1 MPLPFRF
8 RNRLPSQKRRI
19 ETAEAARFN
28 HRLTMAVTGALLAA
42 ELGVAVFVS
51 PAAAVFLL
59 AGTGALGFLEHRG
72 QRFAAI
78 DRQRTMEAYAE
89 KRTEALRTDIETG
102 LPNRQLLIEQLSREI
117 ARVDRY
123 SHQLTVCVTELDQ
136 ADELASLW
144 GVGARDGAI
153 LHAAETLK
161 RLARTSDFVAR
172 LDERHFATILVQC
185 TGEQGAAF
193 AERVAVAVGNRPIQA
208 GRNGRLPVYV
218 KVSSRSLEFDPD
230 RFRGP
235 LDFLSA
241 AGGDV
246 AAEDTAHVAPRRRGE
261 ASRADPHE
269 LRKRLVRDYYPD
281 GQAQDFATSIRNYLK
296 PNRKAG

>member
-1 MPLPFRF
+1 MPLPFRSSSS
-8 RNRLPSQKRRI
+8 LPSQKRRV

-28 HRLTMAVTGALLAA
+28 HRVTMGVTGALLLV
-42 ELGVAVFVS
+42 EVGVAAFVS
-51 PAAAVFLL
+51 PAAGVLLL
-59 AGTGALGFLEHRG
+59 AGTGALGFLEHRS
-72 QRFAAI
+72 QRFATVV
-78 DRQRTMEAYAE
+78 RERTMEAQAE
-89 KRTEALRTDIETG
+89 KQAEALRTDVETG

-123 SHQLTVCVTELDQ
+123 NHQLTLCITELDQ
-136 ADELASLW
+136 AEHLASLW
-144 GVGARDGAI
+144 GVSARDAAI
-153 LHAAETLK
+153 LHAGETLK

-172 LDERHFATILVQC
+172 LDDHHFATVLVQC
-185 TGEQGAAF
+185 TGEQGKAF
-193 AERVAVAVGNRPIQA
+193 AARVGVAIGNRPIQA

-218 KVSSRSLEFDPD
+218 QVTSRTLQFDPD

-246 AAEDTAHVAPRRRGE
+246 VPSDSVHVAARRRGE
-261 ASRADPHE
+261 VSRADAHE
-269 LRKRLVRDYYPD
+269 LRRRLVKDYYPQ
-281 GQAQDFATSIRNYLK
+281 GEAQDFATAFRNYLK